1 MNSKKCVHNTAY
13 SVHPPYIASHSLLFS
28 LKKSY
33 FTSIVKVRFTKV
45 SVQDLL
51 CDVMYRVNVY
61 ALVDGE
67 NNEVKMLHFE
77 KIIFFSS
84 GYFYID
90 MKN

>member
-1 MNSKKCVHNTAY
+1 M
-13 SVHPPYIASHSLLFS
+13 
-28 LKKSY
+28 
-33 FTSIVKVRFTKV
+33 KVRFTKV